1 MSVEVDG
8 ISGATLTSTGVI
20 DAINLAIQAAMGKQV
35 EMAKT
40 YKKNNIEIRTS
51 NKVTEL
57 LIAHDTVTGVKVQ
70 NAMEA
75 ATGLA
80 QRLSSLPPEALEP
93 ISAWSQ
99 VCSLR

>member
-40 YKKNNIEIRTS
+40 YKDGTCDIVIVGAGGAGLS
-51 NKVTEL
+51 
-57 LIAHDTVTGVKVQ
+57 
-70 NAMEA
+70 A
-75 ATGLA
+75 AVA
-80 QRLSSLPPEALEP
+80 A
-93 ISAWSQ
+93 A
-99 VCSLR
+99 